1 MLPESFHSQN
11 KLILISNGA
20 EQEFSLFA
28 GSENHVKHELQVD
41 TLSGLGHTELC
52 DPSSQRLCLCDF
64 SVLKRQNDEQYI
76 LK

>member
-20 EQEFSLFA
+20 EQFSLFA

-41 TLSGLGHTELC
+41 TLSGLGHTEL
-52 DPSSQRLCLCDF
+52 P
-64 SVLKRQNDEQYI
+64 
-76 LK
+76 